1 MAKAKGPSP
10 PSPGPP
16 NGPQGSHRGPAPP
29 AGAGPPSS
37 SATQGPQ
44 RRIACYHCHHE
55 FDIGTHAKTGSCPKC
70 SKRLLLEDVVVK
82 ALEAVRRIQ
91 TCGKVIVQK
100 KGRVIAQL
108 VEAKEGVF
116 VEAGGILE
124 ANVVSGG
131 LVKISSKAT
140 WKGDCRAPRVV
151 IEDGCLIN
159 GGYFEVPSAQQ
170 PFIGNATIEEV
181 KG

>member
-10 PSPGPP
+10 PSPGSPSPHGHGPSARGPSQP
-16 NGPQGSHRGPAPP
+16 NGSS
-29 AGAGPPSS
+29 GAS
-37 SATQGPQ
+37 QGPQ

-55 FDIGTHAKTGSCPKC
+55 FDIGAHAKTGSCPKC

-100 KGRVIAQL
+100 KGRIIAQL

-131 LVKISSKAT
+131 LVKIASKAT
-140 WKGDCRAPRVV
+140 WKGDCRAPRVS
-151 IEDGCLIN
+151 IEDGCVIN

-170 PFIGNATIEEV
+170 PFMGAATIEEV